1 MRAARWQPGR
11 RFFRGASWSWS
22 ADDGVMHGR
31 GGPPRLTRPSEE
43 RSMNIIRVIFVMALE
58 LTVIYTRETD
68 RVPMTASDL
77 SRPSLLPVDRAQRA
91 VAVTAA
97 CTAGLGARGKRK
109 PKPTETKGGGL
120 LILLPATLAPSFV
133 TYLASPFAEIAP
145 GGEGLCP
152 PARLRLEFSISHWSV
167 CDRLLMFCRGISP
180 SNHASPSGSI
190 PLGSERKT
198 NETSPNEAEGQ
209 CSGRESPV
217 SKVNY
222 FRRPNEP
229 PGKGRRGVKPVDG
242 GTGGWTSRHTCL
254 GPASSLDAE

>member
-1 MRAARWQPGR
+1 MSLDTGNHLWTVNGGRREGAGDGRVEGRERANEMERARASLHLHAWLTFAFAQIDQEAPLRLRLYGSLSLGVEVGTLCTCLRSRSIVRAARWQPGR

-77 SRPSLLPVDRAQRA
+77 SRPSLPVDREGTGAA
-91 VAVTAA
+91 FTAA

-120 LILLPATLAPSFV
+120 LILLPASLLRDLPG
-133 TYLASPFAEIAP
+133 FAI
-145 GGEGLCP
+145 
-152 PARLRLEFSISHWSV
+152 
-167 CDRLLMFCRGISP
+167 RG
-180 SNHASPSGSI
+180 N
-190 PLGSERKT
+190 
-198 NETSPNEAEGQ
+198 
-209 CSGRESPV
+209 
-217 SKVNY
+217 
-222 FRRPNEP
+222 RP
-229 PGKGRRGVKPVDG
+229 GRRGTLPARPRPPPSVWNFQSH
-242 GTGGWTSRHTCL
+242 TGLS
-254 GPASSLDAE
+254 AIAF